1 MKRDAY
7 RLVLVSLFAAMISV
21 GAVFS
26 LPLPPPLPPVTLAV
40 FFSLLSGLVLGPLWG
55 LATTGLYLGLGSVGL
70 PVFANGAGGLGQ
82 FAGPTGGFLLGYAA
96 AAVVAG
102 AIADRRTWGFVR
114 AAFGAIAGVV
124 ALYAIGLPWF
134 RAVLDARPDKDVSM
148 LAAFMIMGPYLAGD
162 LVKAAAAA
170 ALVKALRPLLL
181 NYLPVGSRRP
191 GVEKR
196 GLSPKKPDEDR
207 A

>member
-1 MKRDAY
+1 
-7 RLVLVSLFAAMISV
+7 
-21 GAVFS
+21 
-26 LPLPPPLPPVTLAV
+26 LPPPLPPVTLAV